1 MGVFVQTKWNSQGSY
16 FSWAL
21 SSRCLVA
28 EGTVVEESRGEHQ
41 EAAAQAD
48 LLLVLR
54 LEEAPALLLEEA
66 LTVQV
71 PDTARLMAPD
81 TAHLTALALALP
93 LTEQDIVLPQA
104 QFSSRQKQHLQEKVV
119 MEAGAIEGLQVQ
131 ESMVCNNK
139 DLVHISPSPR
149 LSQVPG
155 AVRAES
161 KLH

>member
-1 MGVFVQTKWNSQGSY
+1 M
-16 FSWAL
+16 
-21 SSRCLVA
+21 
-28 EGTVVEESRGEHQ
+28 VEESRGEHQ

-66 LTVQV
+66 LTAPVAPAHTVQV

-81 TAHLTALALALP
+81 TAHLTALALLMALALALP

-155 AVRAES
+155 AVR
-161 KLH
+161 

>member
-1 MGVFVQTKWNSQGSY
+1 M
-16 FSWAL
+16 
-21 SSRCLVA
+21 
-28 EGTVVEESRGEHQ
+28 VEESRGEHQ

-54 LEEAPALLLEEA
+54 LEEAPALLLEEALTAPVAPA

-104 QFSSRQKQHLQEKVV
+104 QFSSRQKQQLQEKVV
-119 MEAGAIEGLQVQ
+119 MEAGAIEGLRVQ
-131 ESMVCNNK
+131 ESMICN
-139 DLVHISPSPR
+139 DLGR
-149 LSQVPG
+149 
-155 AVRAES
+155 
-161 KLH
+161 